1 MISLKQQIPIS
12 GGDDR
17 LVFRDPTNHNRCIKI
32 ARIDYLTDFKPVGF
46 NETLFWLS
54 RFGQKKYFDF
64 NYVDAEYATYLQK
77 RASSNPFKHIPTFYG
92 RVATDLGE
100 GVAWEYICNH
110 DGSSCKS
117 LKSYS
122 DNPHLLGPKEI
133 ELLWSGLDSFFSWQ
147 LEERVLLREIAYT
160 NTLVQERRD
169 GSFHLYHI
177 DAIGCADLIPL
188 ARYSRVIAK
197 LRIKSKVGR
206 FRKRMVRWLGPPPS
220 DPST

>member
-17 LVFRDPTNHNRCIKI
+17 LVFRDPTDHGRCIKI
-32 ARIDYLTDFKPVGF
+32 ARIDYHTDFKPDGF
-46 NETLFWLS
+46 NQTLFWLS
-54 RFGQKKYFDF
+54 RAGKTKYFDF
-64 NYVDAEYATYLQK
+64 NFVDAEYANYLMK
-77 RASSNPFKHIPTFYG
+77 RSSANTFKHIPSFYG
-92 RVATDLGE
+92 WVETDLGH

-110 DGSSCKS
+110 DGSGCKS
-117 LKSYS
+117 LKTFS
-122 DNPHLLGPKEI
+122 DNPHLLGPKEV

-147 LEERVLLREIAYT
+147 LQECVLLREIAYT
-160 NTLVQERRD
+160 NTLVKEKKD

-188 ARYSRVIAK
+188 ARYNKFIAK

-206 FRKRMVRWLGPPPS
+206 FRKRMVRWLGQPRL
-220 DPST
+220 DP